1 MSVQVSYKKQTALGI
16 IGILII
22 FLVIEVAANVWWITQ
37 INCEFENSE
46 IFSNINDDKK
56 RQLCVDLYEVKTSGN
71 EMIPNQSSET
81 ININSHGFRGEEF
94 SETKAVG
101 VYRIVMLGGSTMFG
115 TGATSDN
122 TTIPGYMNEIFEQ
135 RNSEMNIQIINAGI
149 QAADSNSE
157 LNLIKNK
164 LLKFSPDMIILY
176 DGWNDLRANH
186 DAVELLENW
195 KSACELGKTNNFD
208 IVITLQPIAGF
219 GNKILTEQ
227 ELEYSKSG
235 QDYNNKPLNRL
246 LPLYDQYENNLAQ
259 VDSCTASINLRHVFD
274 DFSNSIYWD
283 QGHVSDKGNQI
294 IANAF
299 HKNIIS
305 TISERYNPGPFNADD
320 TIGIENETLEGP
332 DLFRMLISNYKTP
345 LMLSG
350 LFSITDENTVDVEA
364 PQQFIVETESKM
376 YDGREISVIIELL
389 PPNFIESE
397 NKKIK
402 IYSFDKT
409 NNKKIQNVTYF
420 LSISDNS
427 ENLLREYFFVED
439 ELLILKVKTNNS
451 KLVEIIGE
459 KQYAHNAYVVSEE
472 SLIEITGPIF
482 DSEGLY
488 EFDID
493 LRTIDDVENWIFTLD
508 NFFAEITI

>member
-46 IFSNINDDKK
+46 IFSNMIDDKK

-186 DAVELLENW
+186 D
-195 KSACELGKTNNFD
+195 
-208 IVITLQPIAGF
+208 
-219 GNKILTEQ
+219 
-227 ELEYSKSG
+227 
-235 QDYNNKPLNRL
+235 
-246 LPLYDQYENNLAQ
+246 
-259 VDSCTASINLRHVFD
+259 
-274 DFSNSIYWD
+274 
-283 QGHVSDKGNQI
+283 
-294 IANAF
+294 
-299 HKNIIS
+299 
-305 TISERYNPGPFNADD
+305 
-320 TIGIENETLEGP
+320 
-332 DLFRMLISNYKTP
+332 
-345 LMLSG
+345 
-350 LFSITDENTVDVEA
+350 
-364 PQQFIVETESKM
+364 
-376 YDGREISVIIELL
+376 SV
-389 PPNFIESE
+389 
-397 NKKIK
+397 
-402 IYSFDKT
+402 
-409 NNKKIQNVTYF
+409 
-420 LSISDNS
+420 
-427 ENLLREYFFVED
+427 
-439 ELLILKVKTNNS
+439 
-451 KLVEIIGE
+451 
-459 KQYAHNAYVVSEE
+459 
-472 SLIEITGPIF
+472 
-482 DSEGLY
+482 
-488 EFDID
+488 
-493 LRTIDDVENWIFTLD
+493 
-508 NFFAEITI
+508 